1 MMAKQDDHCVSGGV
15 MAQLSENAKELLQ
28 RPIHAWI
35 TTLRPD
41 GTPHNT
47 VVWVD
52 VEDDEVIVN
61 TAIGRA
67 KERHLRRD
75 PRTAVSV
82 LDPDDP
88 FHYVS
93 VSGTARLE
101 TEGADSVIDRLAEKY
116 LGVDVYPYRQPG
128 ERRITVR
135 ITPQEII
142 YSAGG

>member
-1 MMAKQDDHCVSGGV
+1 

-101 TEGADSVIDRLAEKY
+101 TESADSVIDRLAEKY

-135 ITPQEII
+135 ITPEEII

>member
-1 MMAKQDDHCVSGGV
+1 